1 MVNGDDTDGGI
12 DGIEGCDVVVV
23 VVVVFKF
30 LVVSM
35 MDCCEMF
42 GSAPSAGSTSIEV
55 KIPTKPGQGSTFL

>member
-23 VVVVFKF
+23 VFKF

-35 MDCCEMF
+35 MDCCEIF
-42 GSAPSAGSTSIEV
+42 GPAPSAGSTSIEV